1 MIRHFQQTQ
10 QTRSGIS
17 VVMGALLLVM
27 LFGFTAFAVDIGY
40 ITLTRAELQKTA
52 DAAALAAV
60 IEMHEGYGPAAT
72 ITDAQVLANAQQAA
86 ADVAAQNRGGGLPA
100 VYLEGTRDVRLGNV
114 QWDQAT
120 GAWVETWDTPPYN
133 LVEVTLRRDQVGSP
147 NGDRPLD
154 LFFAPILGNAQASV
168 VVRSKSAMKPGSGI
182 RKIPG
187 VNVGV
192 LPITIDVETWEAFIN
207 SDSIGQDNFS
217 YNDQTGAVTSG
228 SDGVREI
235 SIYPTGDQSL
245 PPGNR
250 GTVDFGHAG
259 NSTADIKRQILY
271 GLNDS
276 DLEFLGGE
284 LNFDDLPMEINGD
297 TGLSAGIK
305 AQLEAIKG
313 QPRLMPLF
321 SQVSGPGNNAWYTI
335 VKFVPI
341 RIVEVKLTGKP
352 SSKRVMVQPATYVA
366 PEVVAGETVIEE
378 DTIFAPA
385 GLIR

>member
-1 MIRHFQQTQ
+1 MIRFQIRTQ
-10 QTRSGIS
+10 QKQRRGVS

-60 IEMHEGYGPAAT
+60 IEMHDGYGAGAT
-72 ITDAQVLANAQQAA
+72 LTDAQVLANAQQAA
-86 ADVAAQNRGGGLPA
+86 EEVAAQNRGGGLAA
-100 VYLEGTRDVRLGNV
+100 VYLDGTRDVRLGNI

-120 GAWVETWDTPPYN
+120 GQWVESWGVAPYN
-133 LVEVTLRRDQVGSP
+133 LVEVTLRRDQAGSP

-154 LFFAPILGNAQASV
+154 LFFAPIIGNAQASV
-168 VVRSKSAMKPGSGI
+168 VVQSKSAMKPGTGI

-192 LPITIDVETWEAFIN
+192 LPITIDVESWEDFIEGN
-207 SDSIGQDNFS
+207 SGPDNFT
-217 YNDQTGAVTSG
+217 YNEQTGAVTRG
-228 SDGVREI
+228 SDGIREI
-235 SIYPTGDQSL
+235 SIYPTGKANL

-250 GTVDFGHAG
+250 GTIDFGHAG

-271 GLNDS
+271 GLNED
-276 DLEFLGGE
+276 DLEELGGE
-284 LNFDDLPMEINGD
+284 LDFEALPRDFNGD

-305 AQLEAIKG
+305 AELEAIKG

-341 RIVEVKLTGKP
+341 RIVEVQLTGKP
-352 SSKRVMVQPATYVA
+352 TSKRVMVQPATYVA
-366 PEVVAGETVIEE
+366 PEVVGGETIIQE

>member
-10 QTRSGIS
+10 ETTRSGIS

-60 IEMHEGYGPAAT
+60 IEMHDGYGAGAT
-72 ITDAQVLANAQQAA
+72 LTDAQVLANAQQAA
-86 ADVAAQNRGGGLPA
+86 AEVAAENRGGGLPS
-100 VYLEGTRDVRLGNV
+100 VYLDGPRDVRLGNV
-114 QWDQAT
+114 QWDQTT
-120 GAWVETWDTPPYN
+120 GTWVESWGVAPYN
-133 LVEVTLRRDQVGSP
+133 LVEITLHRDQPGSP

-154 LFFAPILGNAQASV
+154 LFFAPIIGNAQASV
-168 VVRSKSAMKPGSGI
+168 VVRSKSAMKPGAGI

-192 LPITIDVETWEAFIN
+192 LPITIDVESWNDFIN
-207 SDSIGQDNFS
+207 GDSGPDNFS
-217 YNDQTGAVTSG
+217 YNDQTGAVTYG

-235 SIYPTGDQSL
+235 SIYPTGKANL

-271 GLNDS
+271 GLNEF

-305 AQLEAIKG
+305 AELEAIKG

-341 RIVEVKLTGKP
+341 RIVEVRLTGKP
-352 SSKRVMVQPATYVA
+352 ASKRVMVQPATYVA